1 MHLKKKFFS
10 FTQLAFIKVL
20 RNNTSVS
27 FSFYHI
33 SAVRQEA
40 IKVALIKRKEEEGLQ
55 PGLPAPTKRQS
66 FVTRRNTD
74 PSSTGSGKRNSSYS
88 APPTSFKGINF

>member
-1 MHLKKKFFS
+1 M
-10 FTQLAFIKVL
+10 
-20 RNNTSVS
+20 S

-40 IKVALIKRKEEEGLQ
+40 VKVALIKRKEEEGLQ

-74 PSSTGSGKRNSSYS
+74 PSNTGSGKRNSSYS